1 MFEIELADDGI
12 VTVIGRLDAAQA
24 VKAQT
29 FLDKVDG
36 QCVLDLAKLE
46 YISSAG
52 LGVLLKTHKRL
63 MGSGSGIKLINVSH
77 HIHDIFRYSGFDK
90 LFEIVPAGNMTT
102 RFQCGM
108 KIIIQNPTNLFR
120 PRM

>member
-1 MFEIELADDGI
+1 MIEVVLADDG
-12 VTVIGRLDAAQA
+12 TVIVKGRLDAAQA
-24 VKAQT
+24 VKAQA
-29 FLDKVDG
+29 FLDQIEG

-63 MGSGSGIKLINVSH
+63 MGAGSGIKLINVNN

-90 LFEIVPAGNMTT
+90 LFEIVPAA
-102 RFQCGM
+102 
-108 KIIIQNPTNLFR
+108 P
-120 PRM
+120 

>member
-1 MFEIELADDGI
+1 MFEIESEVDGI
-12 VTVIGRLDAAQA
+12 VAVEGRLDASQA

-29 FLDKVDG
+29 FLDQVEG

-46 YISSAG
+46 YVSSAG

-63 MGSGSGIKLINVSH
+63 MGAGSGIKLINVNH

-90 LFEIVPAGNMTT
+90 LFEIVPADD
-102 RFQCGM
+102 
-108 KIIIQNPTNLFR
+108 
-120 PRM
+120 